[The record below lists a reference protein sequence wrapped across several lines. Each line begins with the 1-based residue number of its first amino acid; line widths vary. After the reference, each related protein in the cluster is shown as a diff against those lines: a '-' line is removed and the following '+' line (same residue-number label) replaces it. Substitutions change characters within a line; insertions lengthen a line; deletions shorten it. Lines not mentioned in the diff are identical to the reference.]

1 MRRCQDPERGN
12 ITSFVAVIATCL
24 VLVAGMAYDGGQVV
38 AGGARARSLADKA
51 ARAGAQAVDVD
62 ELRST
67 GRIVLDPAAAE
78 AAAEDYL
85 RRVGASGTATVDGPE
100 VTVTV
105 SVTVSMRILP
115 SPDRTI
121 TAVETAAAV
130 TEPP

>member
-1 MRRCQDPERGN
+1 MGRFDDPERGS
-12 ITSFVAVIATCL
+12 ITSFVAVIAACL
-24 VLVAGMAYDGGQVV
+24 VLVAGMAYDGGEVV

-67 GRIVLDPAAAE
+67 GHVVLDPEAAV

-85 RRVGASGTATVDGPE
+85 HRVGASGSATVDGAE

-105 SVTVSMRILP
+105 SVTVPMRILP

-121 TAVETAAAV
+121 TAVETAAAI